1 MPAGSAEAELREQ
14 GSRFFAFL
22 APAASREAALAF
34 VEELRRRHPDA
45 THHCFAWR
53 LGWPPAERASDAGE
67 PAGTAGQPILRQL
80 AGANLTDVV
89 GVVVRWFGG
98 TKLGKGGLARAYGGA
113 TAAALERLV
122 TREELPA
129 RELRLTL
136 PYEQIG
142 AVKKSYGIYAEK
154 APLEAGGHAGHEGYT
169 MKHTSSVLLFDR
181 SGKLSGLIAATDSD
195 DAALA
200 KLKAVTA

>member
-142 AVKKSYGIYAEK
+142 AVKRLLEPPEVVLVAERYAESAELRLRVADRARDAFVERLADLRL
-154 APLEAGGHAGHEGYT
+154 AP
-169 MKHTSSVLLFDR
+169 DR
-181 SGKLSGLIAATDSD
+181 ESE
-195 DAALA
+195 
-200 KLKAVTA
+200 